1 MHHEPAR
8 ARTVRG
14 DVDVMMLGVVDAHD
28 HLFLTSAA
36 LPGLALDAL
45 DAAMSEAASFAA
57 QGGGALVQW
66 SPAGTGRRLSDL
78 AAISSATGIHI
89 IAATGRHRAEH
100 YPPTAAIRTAG
111 VDKLTAWF
119 IGDITRLGCGLLK
132 IGTGYWR
139 LDDFEQCHLHAAAAA
154 AMATGV
160 PVAVHCERGTAA
172 HEVLDLLMADGL
184 PAERVLLGH
193 LGRFPDRHAIAEVLA
208 RGAYASF
215 DAPSSGHHSTDWAT
229 GDLLASLIKDGHGE
243 RLLLG
248 ADTTNKN
255 AQPARGGAPGTS
267 SFLTWCHHHLRP
279 AVGEPALQ
287 QMLVANPA
295 RALALSTA

>member
-1 MHHEPAR
+1 
-8 ARTVRG
+8 
-14 DVDVMMLGVVDAHD
+14 MLGVVDAHD

-36 LPGLALDAL
+36 LPGVELDDL

-57 QGGGALVQW
+57 RGGGALVQW
-66 SPAGTGRRLSDL
+66 SPAGTGRHL
-78 AAISSATGIHI
+78 AELATISTATGIHV

-100 YPPTAAIRTAG
+100 YPPAAAIRDAG
-111 VDKLTAWF
+111 IDELTTRF
-119 IGDITRLGCGLLK
+119 IRDITRLSCGLVK
-132 IGTGYWR
+132 IGTGYWG

-154 AMATGV
+154 AEATGV

-172 HEVLDLLMADGL
+172 HQVLDILTADGL
-184 PAERVLLGH
+184 PAERVILGH
-193 LGRFPDRHAIAEVLA
+193 LGRFPDRHAISEVLV

-229 GDLLASLIKDGHGE
+229 GDLLASLIQDGHGD

-267 SFLTWCHHHLRP
+267 NFLTWCQHHLRP

-287 QMLVANPA
+287 QMLIDNPA
-295 RALALSTA
+295 RALALSTT